1 MSTARQSVT
10 ILKNAD
16 QKGRESSGLSKNE
29 QEEVKCTEHSRKYP
43 LDSRHGR
50 GNEKSV
56 GGEQIVEGHGVPG
69 VSRCQGTLPGSQVKT
84 SWLVLLQ

>member
-56 GGEQIVEGHGVPG
+56 GGEQIVEGHRVPG